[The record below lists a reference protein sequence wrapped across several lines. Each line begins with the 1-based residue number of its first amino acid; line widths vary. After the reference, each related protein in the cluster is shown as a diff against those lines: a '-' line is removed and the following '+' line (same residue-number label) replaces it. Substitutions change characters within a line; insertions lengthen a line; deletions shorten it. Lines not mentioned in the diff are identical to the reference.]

1 MWEGQGR
8 RQSQCPL
15 VTKVA
20 PEEAPEA
27 WPVWAPGRAES
38 PLPRATT
45 SKQGRAQHTWRRGA
59 CRLSISATSPEASG
73 WTGEQDRGGTR
84 GPCTRSDCAPG
95 GWKCG

>member
-45 SKQGRAQHTWRRGA
+45 NKQGRAQHTWRRGA
-59 CRLSISATSPEASG
+59 CCLLVSATSPEASG
-73 WTGEQDRGGTR
+73 
-84 GPCTRSDCAPG
+84 
-95 GWKCG
+95 